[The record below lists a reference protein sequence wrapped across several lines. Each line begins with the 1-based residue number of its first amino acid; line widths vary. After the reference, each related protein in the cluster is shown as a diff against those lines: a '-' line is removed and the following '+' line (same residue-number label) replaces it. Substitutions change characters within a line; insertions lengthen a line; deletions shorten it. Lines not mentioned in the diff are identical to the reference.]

1 MNVFFVAPFLM
12 EGTLRFVAAVAEL
25 PGVRAVVVTQD
36 TADLPPGL
44 RSRIAGRVQV
54 PDALDVGAIERAV
67 RDRSREVGPASRLLG
82 VLDQLQEPL
91 AEARAR
97 LGLPGMSVDAAR
109 NFRDKSRMKD
119 TLARAGVP
127 CARHG
132 LATTASAAVEFARA
146 CGFPIVVKP
155 PAGAGARNT
164 FRVATE
170 DGLREILANLPPSAE
185 QPVLLEEFL
194 SGDEHSFDTISLHGR
209 HLWHSLT
216 RYYPSPLEVL
226 ENPWIQWCVLLPR
239 EVDDPR
245 YDDVRGV
252 VSQALDALGMDTGLS
267 HTEWFRRP
275 DGSVAISEV
284 AARPPG
290 AQFTSLISWAHD
302 VDFYRVWA
310 RLVVLESFEPP
321 ERRFAAGTAFLRG
334 QGRGDVRAI
343 RGLSQAQRELGPL
356 VVEARLPRPG
366 QKPSGSYEGEGYVIL
381 RHPETEVVADGL
393 RKLVS
398 MIRVELGE

>member
-1 MNVFFVAPFLM
+1 
-12 EGTLRFVAAVAEL
+12 
-25 PGVRAVVVTQD
+25 
-36 TADLPPGL
+36 
-44 RSRIAGRVQV
+44 
-54 PDALDVGAIERAV
+54 
-67 RDRSREVGPASRLLG
+67 
-82 VLDQLQEPL
+82 
-91 AEARAR
+91 
-97 LGLPGMSVDAAR
+97 
-109 NFRDKSRMKD
+109 
-119 TLARAGVP
+119 
-127 CARHG
+127 
-132 LATTASAAVEFARA
+132 
-146 CGFPIVVKP
+146 
-155 PAGAGARNT
+155 
-164 FRVATE
+164 
-170 DGLREILANLPPSAE
+170 
-185 QPVLLEEFL
+185 
-194 SGDEHSFDTISLHGR
+194 
-209 HLWHSLT
+209 
-216 RYYPSPLEVL
+216 
-226 ENPWIQWCVLLPR
+226 
-239 EVDDPR
+239 VDDPR

-343 RGLSQAQRELGPL
+343 RGLSQAQRELG
-356 VVEARLPRPG
+356 RLPRPG